1 MVVDGKKL
9 QDELIDAVKKCWVS
23 CSITPMS
30 RYYKRYAKEIKAI
43 EPERLTIWSK
53 SNAYEKW
60 IIVCKLTCNLK
71 ELIDTKYEKWAK
83 IQLDRYRQKIVNEVC
98 YGKRVKH

>member
-1 MVVDGKKL
+1 MIVDGKKL
-9 QDELIDAVKKCWVS
+9 QDELIETIKKCWVS

-30 RYYKRYAKEIKAI
+30 RYLKRYKEPIKAL
-43 EPERLTIWSK
+43 EPENILQWEK

-71 ELIDTKYEKWAK
+71 ELMDTKYEKWAK
-83 IQLDRYRQKIVNEVC
+83 IQLDRYRQKIMDEVC
-98 YGKRVKH
+98 YGKKVKH